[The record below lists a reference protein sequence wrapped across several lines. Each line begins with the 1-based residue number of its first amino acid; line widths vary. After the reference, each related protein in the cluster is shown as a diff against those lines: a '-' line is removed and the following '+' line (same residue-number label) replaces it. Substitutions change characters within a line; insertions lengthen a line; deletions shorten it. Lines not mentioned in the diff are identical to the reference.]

1 MDEKEDE
8 SVPTA
13 TTEVSNSRPAIKEA
27 GSDRLEEAHRS
38 LQASL
43 SSGEEAVSAA
53 VGAWSEF
60 LRAFLPGVVT
70 EPARTLDL
78 VFEFV
83 QQSLSLQRRLVREL
97 IGTVQAAMAEM
108 AIDEP
113 WGASRADGS
122 EGSRRPTSARTAA

>member
-1 MDEKEDE
+1 M
-8 SVPTA
+8 PTA
-13 TTEVSNSRPAIKEA
+13 TTEVSNSRPAITEA

-43 SSGEEAVSAA
+43 SSGEEAVAAA

-83 QQSLSLQRRLVREL
+83 HQSLSLQRRLVREV
-97 IGTVQAAMAEM
+97 IGSVQAAMAD
-108 AIDEP
+108 AATDEA
-113 WGASRADGS
+113 WSGSRADGN
-122 EGSRRPTSARTAA
+122 EGSRRPASARTAA

>member
-1 MDEKEDE
+1 MDDKEDE
-8 SVPTA
+8 PVPTA

-27 GSDRLEEAHRS
+27 GSGRLEEAHRS

-43 SSGEEAVSAA
+43 SSGEEAVASA

-97 IGTVQAAMAEM
+97 VVSVQAAMAEA
-108 AIDEP
+108 AIDQP
-113 WGASRADGS
+113 WDGSRAGGN
-122 EGSRRPTSARTAA
+122 EGSRRPASARTAA